1 MKPRSFVSRRFEKLR
16 CAAVRILSADEVA
29 TRWAGTRQD
38 GSCSE
43 EQARRRA
50 ATPAGSFELRSR
62 VDSTRDGKSVRRA
75 SAKEG
80 RCCTQAPLCRRKQW
94 EEGHKDAER
103 ILGGRSRTKGPLQ
116 RNSPPQVL
124 DVKILSEII
133 EKLTKLTL
141 DAFTQ
146 KCTCRCIKYPPQK
159 CTKTSHC
166 RSW

>member
-1 MKPRSFVSRRFEKLR
+1 MRW
-16 CAAVRILSADEVA
+16 AAVRILSADEVA

-50 ATPAGSFELRSR
+50 TTPAGSFELRSR
-62 VDSTRDGKSVRRA
+62 VGSTRDGKSVRRA
-75 SAKEG
+75 SAKEGRCKEG

-103 ILGGRSRTKGPLQ
+103 ILGGRSWTKGPLQ
-116 RNSPPQVL
+116 RKSPSQVL

-146 KCTCRCIKYPPQK
+146 KCTCRCIKYPPRK
-159 CTKTSHC
+159 CTKTFHC